1 MWISSFPNTICEE
14 TVLSPVWSIH
24 PCWRSFNQVHHD
36 FWVIY
41 SVLLVSISVS
51 ISVPPS
57 FAYCSFATC
66 FEIRKSGHLQTYFL
80 FARLFWFF
88 GAPWNCTHNLRCLLF
103 LEKKNAFGIL
113 IDIALS
119 LYIILD
125 DLAFKQY

>member
-1 MWISSFPNTICEE
+1 MDIQFSQHYLWRNSSFST
-14 TVLSPVWSIH
+14 VWSLH
-24 PCWRSFNQVHHD
+24 PCWRSFNHVHHD

-51 ISVPPS
+51 ISVLPS

-103 LEKKNAFGIL
+103 LEKKKRLWNFNRYCIESVYHFGW
-113 IDIALS
+113 LS
-119 LYIILD
+119 I
-125 DLAFKQY
+125 